1 MSSKVYLV
9 YTDKS
14 IDVKNKVIKLESSI
28 KAVTVEKLLEDET
41 LTSSNHVIV
50 CADTKSIKKVFQKA
64 HNDDFSLSLLPMKNQ
79 NTLRA
84 TFEIPSKLED
94 ALEVALKSPA
104 KALDLLYANDE
115 VVLWGSLIGDAPPLT
130 YKNTSLVTDNSFKD
144 RYQLLVQAFK
154 KFKSLKQAKIK
165 LITAKNQEIN
175 TAATGVVIIEHDNHT
190 CASSLVKDALSLSD
204 SKLSALL
211 VSPSSI
217 VDYLQYLYISIFKKL
232 SNKTLPKSVG
242 FIKSESLYIETTP
255 PLKVTIDAQD
265 AGVTPIKFEVKEKA
279 VRFSASKEF
288 WEKSKEGTSDK
299 ETVKLSNLPITS
311 EDVDYAQETLP
322 LFTHAGEDKYKE
334 LFASLREQGR
344 VESTFVVM
352 MILSTILATVGL
364 FLNSSSVVIGA
375 MLIAPLMQPI
385 VSGSMGVLRSD
396 KSLMKTSFKTVG
408 VGIALVLLTSSI
420 IALILPFHNVTN
432 EISGRLH
439 PSLLDLI
446 VALASGMAAAYAK
459 NNEKI
464 VGSLAGVSIAVALVP
479 PISTAGIGL
488 GWMNFGMFYH
498 AFLLF
503 LTNFV
508 GIIFAAALT
517 FLVMGFSPIKRAK
530 KGLSYALIVA
540 TIVSIPLY
548 FAFKSMVVD
557 SNITSAL
564 EKSEYTLD
572 GKDIKIENVI
582 IEHGDELIV
591 RCDFLTPRLLKQ
603 SELDRLK
610 KKLEIDVGEDFELE
624 AMQRIKF

>member
-1 MSSKVYLV
+1 MSKNIYLV
-9 YTDKS
+9 YGAESLDIK
-14 IDVKNKVIKLESSI
+14 DEVIKIDSSI
-28 KAVTVEKLLEDET
+28 NAVEIEKFLRDET
-41 LTSSNHVIV
+41 LTNSNHVII
-50 CADTKSIKKVFQKA
+50 CADIDGIKKVFKKA
-64 HNDDFSLSLLPMKNQ
+64 QLDDFSIAILPRKNQ

-84 TFEIPSKLED
+84 TFEIPAKLED
-94 ALEVALKSPA
+94 ALKVALESSP
-104 KALDLLYANDE
+104 KPLDLLYTDDE
-115 VVLWGSLIGDAPPLT
+115 VVLWGALIGDAPPLT
-130 YKNTSLVTDNSFKD
+130 YKSASYVAENSFKE
-144 RYQLLVQAFK
+144 RYKLLIEAFK
-154 KFKSLKQAKIK
+154 KFKSLKQTKIK
-165 LITAKNQEIN
+165 LITEKEQEIN

-211 VSPSSI
+211 VSPTSI
-217 VDYLQYLYISIFKKL
+217 VDYLQYLYISIFKRSTKK
-232 SNKTLPKSVG
+232 SLPKSVG

-255 PLKVTIDAQD
+255 PLKVMIDAKD

-279 VRFSASKEF
+279 VRFSASEEF

-299 ETVKLSNLPITS
+299 ETIKLSSLPTTS
-311 EDVDYAQETLP
+311 EDVNYAQETLP
-322 LFTHAGEDKYKE
+322 LFTHAGEDKYRE

-352 MILSTILATVGL
+352 MVLSTILATVGL

-396 KSLMKTSFKTVG
+396 QSLMKTSFKTVG
-408 VGIALVLLTSSI
+408 VGIALVLLTSSL

-432 EISGRLH
+432 EIAGRLH

-540 TIVSIPLY
+540 AIVSIPLY
-548 FAFKSMVVD
+548 FSFTSMVVD
-557 SNITSAL
+557 SNIRATLEQSA
-564 EKSEYTLD
+564 YTLD
-572 GKDIKIENVI
+572 GKNIKIENVT
-582 IEHGDELIV
+582 IEHGNTLSV
-591 RCDFLTPRLLKQ
+591 KCDFLTPRLLKQ
-603 SELDRLK
+603 SELNRLK
-610 KKLEIDVGEDFELE
+610 KKLESDIGEEFKLE
-624 AMQRIKF
+624 AMQRILF